1 MLKFHMESFDLKNK
15 IIQEILT
22 FLKLNLDNAHEAQN
36 SIKEYSQ
43 SSELKQESKYDT
55 RAIEASYLK
64 DAQAKRVYELSESI
78 DILKKLVLVTVD
90 KVKVGSLV
98 KIDVNGLECD
108 YFLSPVISPKE
119 VFIENQKIQIATLNS
134 PLGQGLLNLEVGEDF
149 ELQIGV
155 DEKVIT
161 LLKID

>member
-1 MLKFHMESFDLKNK
+1 
-15 IIQEILT
+15 
-22 FLKLNLDNAHEAQN
+22 
-36 SIKEYSQ
+36 
-43 SSELKQESKYDT
+43 
-55 RAIEASYLK
+55 
-64 DAQAKRVYELSESI
+64 
-78 DILKKLVLVTVD
+78 LKKLVLVTVD